1 MGIFFVKKQW
11 RIKSQR
17 LFNDYTS
24 KGYVFFVI
32 CLASEPLPFTFV
44 VVAICDG
51 VVEYYD
57 TQDYEQF
64 EDLKG
69 GNGII
74 VTTKHIRENY
84 HKK

>member
-1 MGIFFVKKQW
+1 M
-11 RIKSQR
+11 
-17 LFNDYTS
+17 
-24 KGYVFFVI
+24 I